1 MESSKGESEKSQSI
15 KLNVILSVPPLFYI
29 LYPPLEPFCHPPPF
43 RQKGA
48 FLSYRKLCFH
58 TIKKLRLGCALGAG
72 VDGCRSN
79 RASAR
84 ECAKAHSFFSSYRKL
99 RFYTIKN
106 APRGSHFGGEEL
118 CRLRDPPQ
126 AENPAEQDSIVVL
139 CGSDRFQQE
148 RVGDA
153 WDALPL
159 VVARFGKQ
167 RTGGNE

>member
-1 MESSKGESEKSQSI
+1 MDSYGLRYDRTLVQVSYVEEKFLKHFSYHLRMHWSPA
-15 KLNVILSVPPLFYI
+15 SRP
-29 LYPPLEPFCHPPPF
+29 
-43 RQKGA
+43 A
-48 FLSYRKLCFH
+48 FL
-58 TIKKLRLGCALGAG
+58 
-72 VDGCRSN
+72 
-79 RASAR
+79 
-84 ECAKAHSFFSSYRKL
+84 SYRKL

-106 APRGSHFGGEEL
+106 APRGSHFGGVEL

-167 RTGGNE
+167 RAGGDE

>member
-1 MESSKGESEKSQSI
+1 MTACFFI
-15 KLNVILSVPPLFYI
+15 V
-29 LYPPLEPFCHPPPF
+29 LET
-43 RQKGA
+43 
-48 FLSYRKLCFH
+48 CFQYD
-58 TIKKLRLGCALGAG
+58 K
-72 VDGCRSN
+72 D
-79 RASAR
+79 
-84 ECAKAHSFFSSYRKL
+84 
-99 RFYTIKN
+99 
-106 APRGSHFGGEEL
+106 APRRSHCGGMEE

-153 WDALPL
+153 WDALPF

>member
-1 MESSKGESEKSQSI
+1 MDSYGLRYDRTLVQVSYVEGK
-15 KLNVILSVPPLFYI
+15 
-29 LYPPLEPFCHPPPF
+29 
-43 RQKGA
+43 
-48 FLSYRKLCFH
+48 FLKHFSYHLLVH
-58 TIKKLRLGCALGAG
+58 W
-72 VDGCRSN
+72 SP
-79 RASAR
+79 ASR
-84 ECAKAHSFFSSYRKL
+84 PVFLSYRKL

-167 RTGGNE
+167 RAGGDE

>member
-1 MESSKGESEKSQSI
+1 MDSYGLRYDRTLVQVSYVEGKFLKHFSYHLLVHWSPASR
-15 KLNVILSVPPLFYI
+15 P
-29 LYPPLEPFCHPPPF
+29 
-43 RQKGA
+43 A
-48 FLSYRKLCFH
+48 FL
-58 TIKKLRLGCALGAG
+58 
-72 VDGCRSN
+72 
-79 RASAR
+79 
-84 ECAKAHSFFSSYRKL
+84 SYRKL

>member
-1 MESSKGESEKSQSI
+1 MDSYGLRYDRTLVQVSYVEEKFLKHFSYHLLVHWSPA
-15 KLNVILSVPPLFYI
+15 SRP
-29 LYPPLEPFCHPPPF
+29 
-43 RQKGA
+43 A
-48 FLSYRKLCFH
+48 FL
-58 TIKKLRLGCALGAG
+58 
-72 VDGCRSN
+72 
-79 RASAR
+79 
-84 ECAKAHSFFSSYRKL
+84 SYRKL

-153 WDALPL
+153 WDALPF

>member
-1 MESSKGESEKSQSI
+1 MGHVDKSQKKDKIESSKGESEKSQSI

-84 ECAKAHSFFSSYRKL
+84 ECAKAHSFFFTVYSWL
-99 RFYTIKN
+99 
-106 APRGSHFGGEEL
+106 P
-118 CRLRDPPQ
+118 
-126 AENPAEQDSIVVL
+126 V
-139 CGSDRFQQE
+139 DRFHA
-148 RVGDA
+148 RVRICPQGA
-153 WDALPL
+153 TKRILMFALL
-159 VVARFGKQ
+159 CY
-167 RTGGNE
+167 N

>member
-84 ECAKAHSFFSSYRKL
+84 ECAKAHSFL
-99 RFYTIKN
+99 AVTIAGILPCGK
-106 APRGSHFGGEEL
+106 L
-118 CRLRDPPQ
+118 CRRLKG
-126 AENPAEQDSIVVL
+126 IVL
-139 CGSDRFQQE
+139 QYLAGSQSAPCLFRIQV
-148 RVGDA
+148 RS
-153 WDALPL
+153 
-159 VVARFGKQ
+159 
-167 RTGGNE
+167 RTC